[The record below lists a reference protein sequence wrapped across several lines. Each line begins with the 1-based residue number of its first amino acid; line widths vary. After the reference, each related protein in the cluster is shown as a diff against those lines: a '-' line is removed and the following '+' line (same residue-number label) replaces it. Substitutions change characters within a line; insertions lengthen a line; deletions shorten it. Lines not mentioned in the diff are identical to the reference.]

1 MEPDARVTNG
11 GDVIATLKKVTGFD
25 AFSTVTDEQSGYYFP
40 FTLNTTGSTMTLKKN
55 GTERP
60 DKKDM
65 KFDPEIIFR
74 VENTSDTFEIDVDS
88 EPFITLK
95 FTKSVLKE

>member
-1 MEPDARVTNG
+1 
-11 GDVIATLKKVTGFD
+11 
-25 AFSTVTDEQSGYYFP
+25 
-40 FTLNTTGSTMTLKKN
+40 MTLKKN